1 MKAYLITTGAIFGLI
16 TVAHIWRF
24 VAEGSRLVNE
34 PVFVLLTVLT
44 TALCIWALL
53 LLRRS
58 NG

>member
-24 VAEGSRLVNE
+24 VVEGSSLVNE
-34 PVFVLLTVLT
+34 PVFVLLTILSA
-44 TALCIWALL
+44 ALCVWAVL

-58 NG
+58 NR